1 MMDSQFWKATA
12 ITLGI
17 NLVYAVV
24 ALVIGV
30 AAFRWIDKRLFPEID
45 FMEEIKKGNMAA
57 AVFAGVLML
66 FVALILAGALGK

>member
-1 MMDSQFWKATA
+1 MMDTQFWKATA

>member
-1 MMDSQFWKATA
+1 MMDTQFWKATA

-17 NLVYAVV
+17 NLVYAVL
-24 ALVIGV
+24 ALVMGV

>member
-1 MMDSQFWKATA
+1 MMDTQFWKATA

-17 NLVYAVV
+17 NLVYALL

-57 AVFAGVLML
+57 ALFAGVLML